1 MSQLIDLSNIGK
13 TLANKLNDADISSIE
28 QLKSIGSKQAII
40 KISTIE
46 NSGACI
52 NMLYALEGA
61 IQGIRWHDLSKK
73 TKQELKA
80 FYDLMPK

>member
-52 NMLYALEGA
+52 TMLYALEGA